1 MSYNAKDLA
10 QRDPALAA
18 LVGAQDGADFGADP
32 NHPSFG
38 AEPGFFSWDAPG
50 AEYYGYNPIGAEG
63 FFAGNFGTDGP
74 PPKPTP
80 EQALALW
87 NKTHAQARETARRE
101 ALLNPN
107 ANSTKKVERYSLSI
121 RQNLVVGTAST
132 FTVTK
137 NPQTELRPQRIETNV
152 PSPGFCIITDV
163 KVANVS
169 VMQGDGM
176 DAWELNPTAWGV
188 QYDIPTLSP
197 ANGVTVSVE
206 QSTAVPSGFDTSDA
220 FPFMISFLGPSS
232 MAG

>member
-1 MSYNAKDLA
+1 MTFNAKDLA
-10 QRDPALAA
+10 MRDPALAA
-18 LVGAQDGADFGADP
+18 LVGATDGADFGRDP
-32 NHPSFG
+32 QFAG
-38 AEPGFFSWDAPG
+38 DGGFFGWDAPG

-63 FFAGNFGTDGP
+63 FFAGNFGAEV
-74 PPKPTP
+74 PKPTP

-87 NKTHAQARETARRE
+87 NQHHLEKAETRRRE

-132 FTVTK
+132 STVTK

-152 PSPGFCIITDV
+152 PSPGFVIITDT

-176 DAWELNPTAWGV
+176 DAWELNPEAWGV

-197 ANGVTVSVE
+197 ANGVTVSIE
-206 QSTAVPSGFDTSDA
+206 QSTATPSGFDVSDA